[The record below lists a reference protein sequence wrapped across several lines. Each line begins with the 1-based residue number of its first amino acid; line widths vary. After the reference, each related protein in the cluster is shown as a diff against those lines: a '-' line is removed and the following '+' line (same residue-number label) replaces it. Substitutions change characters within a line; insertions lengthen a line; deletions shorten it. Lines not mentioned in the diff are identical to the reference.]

1 MSQRGIAVV
10 METKLANLCQPIIG
24 RNVWYLDRL
33 RVLSLPAGFL
43 ICAPR
48 RWAFC
53 SFAQFRAVAD
63 RLIPVSL
70 ELGGKDPTV
79 ELRDDALVF
88 KLFQK
93 PRLDEHAAVPLQ
105 LPRKLP

>member
-24 RNVWYLDRL
+24 RNVVSGSAPSAKPARRIPDVRAAPLG
-33 RVLSLPAGFL
+33 VLFL
-43 ICAPR
+43 
-48 RWAFC
+48 
-53 SFAQFRAVAD
+53 AQFRAVPA

-70 ELGGKDPTV
+70 ELGGKDPPV

-93 PRLDEHAAVPLQ
+93 PRLDEPAAVPLQ